1 VAQRRAWLAE
11 LTGCAL
17 PMVGAGAI
25 AGPDMR
31 GNIENPIGAA
41 QVPLGVAGPLLVNGE
56 HADGTFYVPLATTE
70 GAVVRSYE
78 RGMVAVT
85 RAGGA
90 IARVLRDENRAT
102 PAFSFGSVDEATAFA
117 RALPEAEDELRR
129 AAEATT
135 RHGKLLRVEPR
146 VVGHDVLVSF
156 VFSTGDASGMN
167 LVARATDAAC
177 ALLVAR
183 FAPVG
188 WSLLSGAE
196 GEKQAGAG
204 VYFGGKGKSAVA
216 GVRLP
221 ATVVRQ
227 VLAVEPAAMVAY
239 WRRCVVAQT
248 EVGAVGING
257 HFANGLAAIFIAC
270 GQDVANVANSAVGV
284 LKLEV
289 VEDGA
294 LQASV
299 HLPSLVVA
307 TVGGGTAV
315 GTAPECLGLLGCIGD
330 GKARRFAEIVVATL
344 LAGEVSFAAAL
355 VAGGH
360 VEAHDR
366 YGRNRSGS
374 SARLG

>member
-1 VAQRRAWLAE
+1 MTQRRAWLE
-11 LTGCAL
+11 EVTGCAL

-31 GNIENPIGAA
+31 GNVENPIGAA
-41 QVPLGVAGPLLVNGE
+41 QVPLGVAGPLVVRGE

-70 GAVVRSYE
+70 GAMVRSYE

-90 IARVLRDENRAT
+90 TARVLRDENRAT
-102 PAFSFGSVDEATAFA
+102 PAFSFGSVDEAVAFA
-117 RALPEAEDELRR
+117 RALPALEDELRL
-129 AAEATT
+129 AAESTT

-146 VVGHDVLVSF
+146 VAGHDVLVTF
-156 VFSTGDASGMN
+156 AFSTGDASGMN
-167 LVARATDAAC
+167 LVARATTAAC
-177 ALLVAR
+177 ALLVER
-183 FAPVG
+183 FAPTG

-196 GEKQAGAG
+196 GEKQAGPG
-204 VYFGGKGKSAVA
+204 LYFGGKGKSVVA

-221 ATVVRQ
+221 APLVRQ
-227 VLAVEPAAMVAY
+227 VLGVEPAAMESF

-248 EVGAVGING
+248 QVGAVGING

-284 LKLEV
+284 MKLEV
-289 VEDGA
+289 ANDGG

-315 GTAPECLGLLGCIGD
+315 GTAPECLGLLGCVGA
-330 GKARRFAEIVVATL
+330 GKARRFAEIVIATL
-344 LAGEVSFAAAL
+344 LAGEISFAAAL

-360 VEAHDR
+360 AEAHDR
-366 YGRNRSGS
+366 YGRKPAS
-374 SARLG
+374 